1 VADHPRAPDGAGRRV
16 VDPRHF
22 APLFPRKPRAQALL
36 YREALLGL
44 GGRAPAFL
52 AALSRRQRDRLREE
66 LLAVYALYERHGPDE
81 LLAAMALADDAGA
94 YSADALGLLL
104 AVPRPAAPLA
114 PPLLLPG
121 VPPQVE
127 VDRLLSAYE
136 ALARVD
142 EALPE
147 VAS

>member
-1 VADHPRAPDGAGRRV
+1 VADHPRAPDGAQRRV
-16 VDPRHF
+16 LDPAHF
-22 APLFPRKPRAQALL
+22 APLFPRKPRAQAML

-52 AALSRRQRDRLREE
+52 GELSRRHRDRLREE
-66 LLAVYALYERHGPDE
+66 LLAVHALYERHGADE

-94 YSADALGLLL
+94 YSADALALLL
-104 AVPRPAAPLA
+104 VAPRRAAPPA
-114 PPLLLPG
+114 PLLLLPG
-121 VPPQVE
+121 VPPQGE

-136 ALARVD
+136 ALVQVD